1 MFPEWVLEAVI
12 SCVPLTFQ
20 FLSHCCCC
28 SLHDHPADLSA
39 AGQSAKKK
47 KQIFIPY
54 RDSVLTWLLKDS
66 LGGNSMTT
74 MIASMCHESKLCW
87 HRAFQARCACF
98 SCYSSLF
105 LEMFKKKK
113 KDVCFFHI
121 LSPHC
126 SALRSPHLWPLV
138 AAVSPADVNY
148 AETLSTLRYASRAK
162 NIVNSPTVNEDSSV
176 KVISELQ
183 AEVTRLRML
192 LQEANQVPHMLK
204 ILDPICSVCCW

>member
-113 KDVCFFHI
+113 KDVCFFSHFVSTL
-121 LSPHC
+121 LSI
-126 SALRSPHLWPLV
+126 
-138 AAVSPADVNY
+138 
-148 AETLSTLRYASRAK
+148 TLSSLVTSRGSRLSCWCELRW
-162 NIVNSPTVNEDSSV
+162 
-176 KVISELQ
+176 
-183 AEVTRLRML
+183 
-192 LQEANQVPHMLK
+192 
-204 ILDPICSVCCW
+204 DPEHFALCQPC